1 MLILLL
7 MMLLLRL
14 LVTSCCCGVL
24 LEIGRV
30 EWDFF
35 NHLSANYL
43 SWVLIHLIWLGDE
56 LLWLSVYLLNG
67 VRALHY
73 PVNLVHCWAE
83 EFSHFGEVFLA
94 LSNVI
99 QVLRCKIELMLGLW
113 WVLEIWLLLNRGRL
127 LLLHNR
133 FLLMLVST
141 SVLLLLL
148 HLLLVTA
155 ILVIILN
162 RGTSLVDWGESWR
175 VHYSLL

>member
-1 MLILLL
+1 MLILIL

-14 LVTSCCCGVL
+14 LVTSCCGVL

-43 SWVLIHLIWLGDE
+43 SWVLIYLIWLLGDE

-94 LSNVI
+94 LSIVI
-99 QVLRCKIELMLGLW
+99 LVLRCQIALMLGLW

-133 FLLMLVST
+133 FLLMLIST

-148 HLLLVTA
+148 HLLLVA
-155 ILVIILN
+155 VLVIILN
-162 RGTSLVDWGESWR
+162 RGTFLVDWGESWR